1 MLFRESCHFLP
12 THESTR
18 TICPG
23 RVTFG
28 QSDWLSIKR
37 FISGYMNVF
46 CVEVTRS
53 LLCLYLW
60 MVNWSTRRL
69 DLNISKWQWWAV
81 YQTEPEEPYSQVH
94 SVKNQSF
101 NSSTSVLLLFCKEI
115 IEGCHAIATFYT
127 RILLIIRPTLQDRRG
142 QYIELICHLSD
153 LSNFLKSCFKTGSNY

>member
-1 MLFRESCHFLP
+1 MSFSPNSRVNKNNLSRSCNIWPIWLAINQ
-12 THESTR
+12 TIYLRIHE
-18 TICPG
+18 
-23 RVTFG
+23 
-28 QSDWLSIKR
+28 
-37 FISGYMNVF
+37 
-46 CVEVTRS
+46 CVLRRGILMVTRS

-101 NSSTSVLLLFCKEI
+101 NSSPSVLLLFCKEI
-115 IEGCHAIATFYT
+115 IEACHAIATFYN

-142 QYIELICHLSD
+142 QYIELMCHLSD